1 MSEFFTHYPQIE
13 YDISGNRPV
22 RTNTAINLMVREK
35 FKSQIINEI
44 VNYYPYYIPEGERP
58 DVTAYKTYGNV
69 KYTWLIFLINDIH
82 HPFYQWPFSN
92 EDFKQYIIRKYGSVD
107 ASKSEVHHY
116 NYILRPRVESTG
128 ISDPITEEVIEVD
141 LTTYN
146 SLDSGSREIIYS
158 YNWEVDQNEL
168 KRQIKLVN
176 KAAVSGI
183 MREHT
188 EKFGV

>member
-69 KYTWLIFLINDIH
+69 
-82 HPFYQWPFSN
+82 
-92 EDFKQYIIRKYGSVD
+92 
-107 ASKSEVHHY
+107 
-116 NYILRPRVESTG
+116 RV
-128 ISDPITEEVIEVD
+128 
-141 LTTYN
+141 Y
-146 SLDSGSREIIYS
+146 
-158 YNWEVDQNEL
+158 NEL
-168 KRQIKLVN
+168 L
-176 KAAVSGI
+176 
-183 MREHT
+183 
-188 EKFGV
+188 